1 MNGWEPVAIC
11 LNRWD
16 RRSLGSHSLFRL
28 QTEFVPN
35 MGVTHGIQKS
45 AILGELAQRGQP
57 RLGEE
62 GSRHAPVRLDL
73 YQTAGIMVWIAGG
86 SFGLLAKDP
95 PRQIRRN
102 MPSATEGKLPK
113 C

>member
-1 MNGWEPVAIC
+1 MGTCRDLLEQMGQSITRQPQPVPSA
-11 LNRWD
+11 
-16 RRSLGSHSLFRL
+16 
-28 QTEFVPN
+28 TEFVPN

-45 AILGELAQRGQP
+45 ATLGELAQRGQP